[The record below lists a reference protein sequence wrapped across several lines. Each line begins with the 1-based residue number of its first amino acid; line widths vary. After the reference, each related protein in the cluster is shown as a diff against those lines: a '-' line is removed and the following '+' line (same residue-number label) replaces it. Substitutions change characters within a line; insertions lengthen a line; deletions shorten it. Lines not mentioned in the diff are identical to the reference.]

1 MTNKEK
7 KNIALHPGTYRR
19 LSTLAAQM
27 RIDNGGKFVSM
38 SAAVGWLLDRRF
50 ESEEKRLIEKI
61 AALDTGITEANDPQ
75 YLKPENEME

>member
-38 SAAVGWLLDRRF
+38 STAVGRLLDVWARL
-50 ESEEKRLIEKI
+50 EEKRLIEKI
-61 AALDTGITEANDPQ
+61 AVLDAEIANDLKC
-75 YLKPENEME
+75 LKPENETE